1 VKLDHCRPGERLVIR
16 SVEDGLVRDM
26 AVRIG
31 LGAGTEVVCRTKLPF
46 GPIVLTWGDQEIA
59 VGRGIAR
66 RIQVGVQRGKRQE
79 AGKP

>member
-1 VKLDHCRPGERLVIR
+1 MRLDQCWTGQRLVVQ

-31 LGAGTEVVCRTKLPF
+31 LGAGVEVTCQTKLPL
-46 GPIVLTWGDQEIA
+46 GPVVLTWGDQEIA

-66 RIQVGVQRGKRQE
+66 RIMVRVQRGRRGE
-79 AGKP
+79 AGEP

>member
-1 VKLDHCRPGERLVIR
+1 MRLDECRTGQCLVVQ

-31 LGAGTEVVCRTKLPF
+31 LGAGVEVTCQTKLPL
-46 GPIVLTWGDQEIA
+46 GPVVLTWGDQEIA

-66 RIQVGVQRGKRQE
+66 RIQVRVQRERRDG